1 MVLNKIVDR
10 TELSEF
16 QERVQDIWVSDEILE
31 YMIALCEATQNDP
44 RVEIGVSPRGLI
56 ALMDMAKASA
66 ALHQRNFVIPED
78 VENLFFDVC
87 THRIRLTQ
95 EAELEE
101 MTGRMVL
108 EEIYQRI
115 TPPDRRKA
123 YQKTL

>member
-1 MVLNKIVDR
+1 M
-10 TELSEF
+10 
-16 QERVQDIWVSDEILE
+16 
-31 YMIALCEATQNDP
+31 
-44 RVEIGVSPRGLI
+44 
-56 ALMDMAKASA
+56 MDMAKASA

-108 EEIYQRI
+108 EKIYQRI